1 MVLESW
7 QLRSSSSPT
16 NLEKRLKVGSLIR
29 CEAIAGEKSD
39 DGHVWIGGAA
49 YRMNPDGTD
58 VEVIGHNFRN
68 SYEQKPS
75 HLLEMFQ
82 NDNDDPPASRTTL
95 LRMEMPDSVQRTANE
110 AGSLIAVQ
118 VNRLKSPN
126 GDKKILEQYLL
137 PVTFMEE
144 ALQQRNLLL

>member
-1 MVLESW
+1 METVEP
-7 QLRSSSSPT
+7 SSQT
-16 NLEKRLKVGSLIR
+16 NLENVQSRDGHQMR
-29 CEAIAGEKSD
+29 EIAGEKSD
-39 DGHVWIGGAA
+39 DGNVWIGGAA

-68 SYEQKPS
+68 SYEQTS
-75 HLLEMFQ
+75 HLLVMF
-82 NDNDDPPASRTTL
+82 SKMITTTL
-95 LRMEMPDSVQRTANE
+95 QHQGPLIFLNMEMPDSVQRTANE

-126 GDKKILEQYLL
+126 GDKKILEQCL

-144 ALQQRNLLL
+144 ALQQESASMKAEH